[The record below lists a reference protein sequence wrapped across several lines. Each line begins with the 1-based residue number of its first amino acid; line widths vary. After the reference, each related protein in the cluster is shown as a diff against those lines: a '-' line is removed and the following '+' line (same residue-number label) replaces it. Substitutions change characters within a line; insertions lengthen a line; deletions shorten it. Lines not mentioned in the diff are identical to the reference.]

1 MARLGSASKLAPSS
15 RLLCLALFSSA
26 SFLMSAPA
34 AGTCAAILILLV
46 LGEGVGPLR
55 LLRDSL
61 FLAWLGLFAALAQGL
76 DFTEGIRLEVGGLR
90 AAAEYCL
97 RLATAF
103 LAGRLFYA
111 STTRAELREAATRAA
126 TLLPGRGRR
135 DLGLSLSLVLGFMP
149 LIAEE
154 WRSTLEAAKARGIRF
169 GKGAGAGLQP
179 GAALLTA
186 YLRRLMLAAVYLPE
200 ALAARGWR
208 GEGGVSFR
216 RWKGR
221 DYITVA
227 ALSALLA
234 ITALHVV

>member
-1 MARLGSASKLAPSS
+1 MARLGSASKLTPSS

-26 SFLMSAPA
+26 TFLMSAPA
-34 AGTCAAILILLV
+34 AGICAAILVLLV
-46 LGEGVGPLR
+46 LGEGVGPGR

-76 DFTEGIRLEVGGLR
+76 DFTRGIRLEVGGLL

-126 TLLPGRGRR
+126 KLLPGPGRR
-135 DLGLSLSLVLGFMP
+135 DLGLALSLVLGFMP

-154 WRSTLEAAKARGIRF
+154 WRSTL
-169 GKGAGAGLQP
+169 
-179 GAALLTA
+179 
-186 YLRRLMLAAVYLPE
+186 
-200 ALAARGWR
+200 
-208 GEGGVSFR
+208 
-216 RWKGR
+216 
-221 DYITVA
+221 
-227 ALSALLA
+227 
-234 ITALHVV
+234 